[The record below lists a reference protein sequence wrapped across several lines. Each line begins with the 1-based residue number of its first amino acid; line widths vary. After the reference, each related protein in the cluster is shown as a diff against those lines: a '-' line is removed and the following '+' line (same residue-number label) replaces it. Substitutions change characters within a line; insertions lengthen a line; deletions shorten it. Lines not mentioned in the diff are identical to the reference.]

1 MLKKKR
7 GKIVANTVLIGIGL
21 SFLIPTLW
29 LIFAGFDK
37 NAAALLKWPEWT
49 TENFSNVLGSSRN
62 IISFKNSL
70 SIALSSALIST
81 VLGSIA
87 AYPLSRFRGKYKNAF
102 MLTILLMSTMPM
114 TVAMV
119 PIFKFFVSIGL
130 NDSLGG
136 LILLSSAMAMPY
148 SIWLMRNF
156 FNTVSVDLEEAAWI
170 DGATRMRGLQT
181 VILPLTAPGLA
192 SVFIHNFSAAWSG
205 FYSAFILLS
214 TQSKYPASVM
224 LYQFMDEF
232 DTGYGRMAAFGI
244 CYTVPAVLLYFFAQK
259 YMSKGFSMQG
269 GMKG

>member
-119 PIFKFFVSIGL
+119 PIFKFFGEYRTQRQP
-130 NDSLGG
+130 GW
-136 LILLSSAMAMPY
+136 PY
-148 SIWLMRNF
+148 LAFKRHGHAVF
-156 FNTVSVDLEEAAWI
+156 DLVDAKFL
-170 DGATRMRGLQT
+170 
-181 VILPLTAPGLA
+181 
-192 SVFIHNFSAAWSG
+192 
-205 FYSAFILLS
+205 
-214 TQSKYPASVM
+214 
-224 LYQFMDEF
+224 
-232 DTGYGRMAAFGI
+232 
-244 CYTVPAVLLYFFAQK
+244 
-259 YMSKGFSMQG
+259 
-269 GMKG
+269 